1 MMIKQLSLFT
11 FLLSMGLGLFAQDKQ
26 VITRAD
32 QLPRRTI
39 ELPTSNVMELIGDK
53 EALDKVEAEVK
64 ANVLKDLET
73 YDIQDKS
80 TLKGYYSTLQLFA
93 MYEKDYETAM
103 SYSKKQKELA
113 EKEAERLTTGLGLQ
127 ARIKA
132 MKDAGADEGAAFE
145 KAYEKYLYELY
156 AEIPFEK
163 IRESVEARK
172 GSMSMMSE
180 NVLKGSIQGQI
191 QPILDQMGT
200 TVPENIGAT
209 MVGLRVTMDA
219 LNVKEE
225 ALAVYTRLLDE
236 NPSEEV
242 VKVDIW
248 SKRNVNFPTDDGLEP
263 VVIGVWDTGV
273 DMEVLKAENRY
284 TNTQEKKDGKDND
297 GNGFVD
303 DIHGVAFDQ
312 DYSKH
317 PEVLQPATDITYDLG
332 ELEAYIKGSLDLQSN
347 IDSDEANKL
356 KTYITTLEP
365 SKMQTFMED
374 LTWYSTYSHG
384 THVAGIAQEGN
395 PAAKILAA
403 RLEYSTKT
411 VPPPPTIERAKRN
424 AQSYTD
430 VVKYFQQAGV
440 RVVNMSWRYSA
451 SAYEQLLAVNGIGET
466 AEERQELAKK
476 IFQIERDALYKAIA
490 GAKDILFICGSG
502 NENNSADF
510 QEYIPAGFNL
520 DNIITIGAV
529 DSEGKKTSFTTE
541 GKSVDFYA
549 NGYEVESFVPGGNRL
564 KFSGTSMASPNV
576 ANLAGKLF
584 AVNPNLSVSEAI
596 SYIEQGVDV
605 SDEGIKLINPK
616 KSLTALAMSM
626 QDD

>member
-1 MMIKQLSLFT
+1 
-11 FLLSMGLGLFAQDKQ
+11 
-26 VITRAD
+26 
-32 QLPRRTI
+32 
-39 ELPTSNVMELIGDK
+39 
-53 EALDKVEAEVK
+53 
-64 ANVLKDLET
+64 
-73 YDIQDKS
+73 
-80 TLKGYYSTLQLFA
+80 
-93 MYEKDYETAM
+93 
-103 SYSKKQKELA
+103 
-113 EKEAERLTTGLGLQ
+113 
-127 ARIKA
+127 
-132 MKDAGADEGAAFE
+132 
-145 KAYEKYLYELY
+145 
-156 AEIPFEK
+156 
-163 IRESVEARK
+163 
-172 GSMSMMSE
+172 
-180 NVLKGSIQGQI
+180 VLKGSIQGQI

-248 SKRNVNFPTDDGLEP
+248 AKRNVNFPTDDGLEP

-284 TNTQEKKDGKDND
+284 TNTKEKKDGKDND

-430 VVKYFQQAGV
+430 VVKYFQKAGV